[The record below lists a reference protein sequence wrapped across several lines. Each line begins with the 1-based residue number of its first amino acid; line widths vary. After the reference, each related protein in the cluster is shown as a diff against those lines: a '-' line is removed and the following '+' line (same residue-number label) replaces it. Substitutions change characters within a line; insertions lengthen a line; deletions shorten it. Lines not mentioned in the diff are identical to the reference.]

1 MIIEKADKN
10 DLLSSPFNHA
20 QHNNYFVFVKF
31 AHREFRFVRIVR
43 DFHFLLDF
51 RQEFRM

>member
-20 QHNNYFVFVKF
+20 QLVIQYNNYFVFVKV
-31 AHREFRFVRIVR
+31 AHREAV
-43 DFHFLLDF
+43 
-51 RQEFRM
+51 M